1 MKKLFII
8 FLLFITHSSLFI
20 TFAQQPTQ
28 EWVKRYT
35 DTSAAQ
41 WAASSIKMD
50 SLGFIYVLGETQ
62 NDFGFLKYNSAG
74 NLLFVAN
81 YWPGGYDYGGGS
93 YFDVTPNGDVYMTG
107 LVETNFNEWMYTV
120 KFNSNGA
127 FQWGRLYGVVNKTP
141 SDIKVD
147 KLGNAIIVGA
157 MTIKYNP
164 NGDTLWT
171 RQLGSNQKMALDDS
185 NNIYATGSTGAL
197 GECLKYS
204 PSGNLDWYT
213 TFTIDSHPCEG
224 LGINLDLLGNIYV
237 MSESN
242 VPFAAHNDALLK
254 MLNNGQVLWNRLITG
269 IINGQQGGCEYS
281 AGPVISYDGN
291 SIYYITNCYNG
302 TGGGGYSLA
311 TIKYDAAGDSQW
323 VQTYSGGVP
332 ATDNQPSSI
341 KLDKYGNVYV
351 CGGGVFQTTGYDF
364 VTLRYNPTGIQQWVA
379 TYRGE
384 IMNGSDG
391 ANDLLTDTNLSI
403 YVTGR
408 SPNLYG
414 GYDAVI
420 IKYSQPIG
428 IISNSNELP
437 TKYTLCQNY
446 PNPFNVTTIISY
458 QLPNE
463 GNVELLLFNSL
474 GQVVKNLRS
483 SKQPAGTY
491 SIMLDMQNYSSG
503 VYFYKLSVDNKFLD
517 TKKLI
522 LIK

>member
-213 TFTIDSHPCEG
+213 TFNIDSHPCEG

-379 TYRGE
+379 TYSGE
-384 IMNGSDG
+384 ITNG
-391 ANDLLTDTNLSI
+391 NDIVKDLFVDTNFAV
-403 YVTGR
+403 YVTGV
-408 SPNLYG
+408 SPNTFNG
-414 GYDAVI
+414 KDAVT
-420 IKYSQPIG
+420 IKYDQPIG

-437 TKYTLCQNY
+437 AKYTLCQNY
-446 PNPFNVTTIISY
+446 PNPFNNSTIISY
-458 QLPNE
+458 ELPKRSEVQLKI
-463 GNVELLLFNSL
+463 FNSL
-474 GQVVKNLRS
+474 GQLVKTLVNTEQDASYYTILLNTDDF
-483 SKQPAGTY
+483 A
-491 SIMLDMQNYSSG
+491 SG
-503 VYFYKLSVDNKFLD
+503 VYFYQLQAGTYRES
-517 TKKLI
+517 KKML